1 MQTSAELANIQA
13 TFPESMG
20 NPFRDA
26 TKRTEILPSEP
37 LRRKGRGVCAIFSG
51 GRQFAVVIQL

>member
-26 TKRTEILPSEP
+26 TKNGKLPSEP
-37 LRRKGRGVCAIFSG
+37 LRGTWRGVCAIFSG
-51 GRQFAVVIQL
+51 GRRIAVVIQL